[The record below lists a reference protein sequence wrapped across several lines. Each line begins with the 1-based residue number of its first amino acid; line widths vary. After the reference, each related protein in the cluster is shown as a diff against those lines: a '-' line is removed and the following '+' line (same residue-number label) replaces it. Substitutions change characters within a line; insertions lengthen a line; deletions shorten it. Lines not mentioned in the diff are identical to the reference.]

1 MMSDELYSNRNTLSQ
16 KITPIVRLW
25 GGLVKELLFLKN
37 GYNVGRWFCLG
48 GECPA
53 KYDPG

>member
-1 MMSDELYSNRNTLSQ
+1 MSDELYSNRNTLSQ

-37 GYNVGRWFCLG
+37 GYNVGRWFSLG